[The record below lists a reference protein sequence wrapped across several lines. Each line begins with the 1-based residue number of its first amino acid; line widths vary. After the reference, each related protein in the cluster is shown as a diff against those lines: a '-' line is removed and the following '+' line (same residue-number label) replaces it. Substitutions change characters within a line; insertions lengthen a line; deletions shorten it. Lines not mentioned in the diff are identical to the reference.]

1 MSSTPSNEQT
11 YAQLARKIT
20 NEEKV
25 QIARESNR
33 QMFPREVKKW
43 IQSLDLSYKIKIIS
57 KDLANG
63 FCIAEILSRYPVPYL
78 SNQGQPFSVTPVY
91 RVNMQEF
98 NNGNSF
104 KERETNWKH
113 LVDILNRKYQM
124 TFPRDLPSRIINF
137 APNAAFEFLLM
148 LYTFLT
154 KKTVKILNKVDET
167 EKFKNPVEIQNMPNY
182 MKPTANLLIRD
193 KEIQRIPDDLIRG
206 IKIEDLIENHNQ
218 AIAVDRENFMK
229 NEEYNKSQKL
239 KLKKIENTNL
249 NKQSN
254 SNQKVDN
261 NTGQN
266 NGDEIHE
273 ANNESNSQMMSSEA
287 NKEEK
292 VNLMGILNDLSSD
305 TKEQESVENEFRVLL
320 KKHFVESDR
329 NIEMDLKNYAND
341 KDLIDYFFE
350 KIDLCTEANLNRI
363 FLAYEDKEKD
373 LIGIISRTLTELI
386 PFIKLVCRFFE
397 AFYKNRIPWIKFK
410 TPTLKICKSVH
421 DITKE
426 KCDNL
431 FINF

>member
-1 MSSTPSNEQT
+1 
-11 YAQLARKIT
+11 
-20 NEEKV
+20 
-25 QIARESNR
+25 
-33 QMFPREVKKW
+33 
-43 IQSLDLSYKIKIIS
+43 
-57 KDLANG
+57 
-63 FCIAEILSRYPVPYL
+63 
-78 SNQGQPFSVTPVY
+78 
-91 RVNMQEF
+91 
-98 NNGNSF
+98 
-104 KERETNWKH
+104 
-113 LVDILNRKYQM
+113 
-124 TFPRDLPSRIINF
+124 
-137 APNAAFEFLLM
+137 M

-154 KKTVKILNKVDET
+154 KKPVKLLNKVDET

-229 NEEYNKSQKL
+229 NEEYNKSQKI
-239 KLKKIENTNL
+239 KLKKIENSNI
-249 NKQSN
+249 NKQS
-254 SNQKVDN
+254 STNQKVDN

-350 KIDLCTEANLNRI
+350 KIDLCTETNLNRI
-363 FLAYEDKEKD
+363 FLAYEDKENG
-373 LIGIISRTLTELI
+373 LNL
-386 PFIKLVCRFFE
+386 KLQ
-397 AFYKNRIPWIKFK
+397 
-410 TPTLKICKSVH
+410 H
-421 DITKE
+421 
-426 KCDNL
+426 
-431 FINF
+431 